1 MMIHVFALLL
11 AFKRFHFKEAHGKE
25 MIQGKVK
32 PMTSY
37 TRLLFSSGLF
47 EYLLLQCEVLTFY
60 FIIVMSLIC
69 RHYLF

>member
-11 AFKRFHFKEAHGKE
+11 AFKSFRFKEAHGEE

-37 TRLLFSSGLF
+37 THLLFSSGLF
-47 EYLLLQCEVLTFY
+47 EYL
-60 FIIVMSLIC
+60 
-69 RHYLF
+69 